1 MMSCAVAIFVKTP
14 TLSPVKSRLWPA
26 LGRRCA
32 ETLHLISAEAVASIA
47 QEAQRRSC
55 LTPYWAVAELAAR
68 YDNMWVDLPC
78 VSQGTGSLGERMS
91 HVYRTL
97 RKRHHGAM
105 LIGAD
110 APQIA
115 SESLEAASRWLQSD
129 EPRLVIGRAH
139 DGGFWLFGGNVDLP
153 EPAWTSPHYSASD
166 TAAQFVRGMR
176 DYGRWLELERMHD
189 IDTADDIPHALA
201 SLAAIKAPTAAQGRV
216 LQWLAALPAHV
227 DTCDSIQRLRSS
239 SNA

>member
-26 LGRRCA
+26 IGRRCA
-32 ETLHLISAEAVASIA
+32 ETLHLISAEAVASVA
-47 QEAQRRSC
+47 QAAQQRSR
-55 LTPYWAVAELAAR
+55 LTPYWAVAESEAVD
-68 YDNMWVDLPC
+68 DNTWVDLPC
-78 VSQGTGSLGERMS
+78 VSQGMGSLGERMS

-97 RKRHHGAM
+97 RKRHRGTM

-115 SESLEAASRWLQSD
+115 PESLEAASRWLQSD

-153 EPAWTSPHYSASD
+153 EPAWTSPQYSASN

-176 DYGRWLELERMHD
+176 DYGRGLELERVRD
-189 IDTADDIPHALA
+189 IDTADDIPHAAA
-201 SLAAIKAPTAAQGRV
+201 SLAAIKAPTAAQRRV
-216 LQWLAALPAHV
+216 SQWLATLPAGA
-227 DTCDSIQRLRSS
+227 DTCDSIQRVALHEQ
-239 SNA
+239 